1 MSHYLVRAKPIPE
14 KMEELRARIAR
25 GEIVKMIP
33 FGRGLHNSLSDAR
46 WDASGRGGGWA
57 LWEELDFCRPPL
69 KIEREA
75 VLDEY
80 FESFQVEPVAQG
92 EGWAQ
97 IRTLPRL
104 LHSEIPIPAARN
116 GAGKSGT
123 SKNGAGKNGA
133 RKGAKSASQAKRSSA
148 PGKRAPARKKA
159 SRRAAE

>member
-1 MSHYLVRAKPIPE
+1 MAHYLVRAKPIPE

-46 WDASGRGGGWA
+46 LDGRGWA

-69 KIEREA
+69 KLERET

-80 FESFQVEPVAQG
+80 FESFKVEPVAQG

-97 IRTLPRL
+97 IRALPRL
-104 LHSEIPIPAARN
+104 LHSEIPIPTRN
-116 GAGKSGT
+116 GA
-123 SKNGAGKNGA
+123 SKKATKRPGAA
-133 RKGAKSASQAKRSSA
+133 RK
-148 PGKRAPARKKA
+148 RKMTP
-159 SRRAAE
+159 RPPE

>member
-1 MSHYLVRAKPIPE
+1 MAHYLVRAKPIPE
-14 KMEELRARIAR
+14 KMEELRARISR

-46 WDASGRGGGWA
+46 WDGRGGGWA
-57 LWEELDFCRPPL
+57 LWEELDFCNPPL

-80 FESFQVEPVAQG
+80 FDSYKFEPVQQG

-104 LHSEIPIPAARN
+104 LHSDIPIPQAHSGSGGGKASGSKKAATR
-116 GAGKSGT
+116 
-123 SKNGAGKNGA
+123 
-133 RKGAKSASQAKRSSA
+133 RPPA
-148 PGKRAPARKKA
+148 PRKKRPT
-159 SRRAAE
+159 RRTGE

>member
-1 MSHYLVRAKPIPE
+1 MSHYLVRARPIPE

-46 WDASGRGGGWA
+46 WDGRGGGGGWA

-80 FESFQVEPVAQG
+80 FDSFKVEPVTQG
-92 EGWAQ
+92 EDWAQ

-116 GAGKSGT
+116 GASKS
-123 SKNGAGKNGA
+123 GAGKNGA
-133 RKGAKSASQAKRSSA
+133 VKKGAKRAGSQAKRAS
-148 PGKRAPARKKA
+148 ARKKT

>member
-1 MSHYLVRAKPIPE
+1 MAHYLVKARPIPE

-46 WDASGRGGGWA
+46 LDSRGWA

-80 FESFQVEPVAQG
+80 FDTFKVEPVEQG

-104 LHSEIPIPAARN
+104 LHSEIPIPARN
-116 GAGKSGT
+116 GT
-123 SKNGAGKNGA
+123 A
-133 RKGAKSASQAKRSSA
+133 RKT
-148 PGKRAPARKKA
+148 GKRATSRKKTP
-159 SRRAAE
+159 RKPPEG

>member
-1 MSHYLVRAKPIPE
+1 
-14 KMEELRARIAR
+14 
-25 GEIVKMIP
+25 MIP

-46 WDASGRGGGWA
+46 WDARGGGGGWA
-57 LWEELDFCRPPL
+57 LWEELDFCTPPL

-80 FESFQVEPVAQG
+80 FESFKVEPVAQG

-116 GAGKSGT
+116 GAA
-123 SKNGAGKNGA
+123 KNGAAKSGA
-133 RKGAKSASQAKRSSA
+133 AKKGAKDTAQPKHGSSQ
-148 PGKRAPARKKA
+148 PKRAPARKKA